1 MDESTVVRSGPIR
14 YARAGRF
21 RRPEAVDPRDA
32 SRSQDTICPQP
43 PSRLDA
49 VMGPPRDQRPQD
61 EDCLNLAV
69 ASPGLDDRARPVM
82 VWLHGGGF
90 SSGAGVRDW
99 YDGGKLAAEGDVVVV
114 GVNYRLGALGYLRL
128 PGISDGNLG
137 LLDQLE
143 ALRWVRANI
152 ARFGGNP
159 DDVTVF
165 GQSAGALSLLQLL
178 ELPQARELFHRA
190 VLQSPPLLSV
200 GKDPETAAAIGQRFA
215 DALDDDPRSA
225 DTTAILDAQRTVAA
239 AHVEQHG
246 SMDLPFTPVSDVDP
260 LGRSSTS
267 FREHVRDLDV
277 LYGWNL
283 DDTAAFPD
291 QGPDHEAATER
302 LYGTP
307 LRGLGDRLADA
318 GAHAHSYRFD
328 WRPRGSPFGATHCL
342 ELPLLLGTRS
352 AWQDAPMLGT
362 TPWSEIDAFG
372 AALRRAWYGFARS
385 GRPDTTLLGSW
396 PVTWSD
402 SVQGP

>member
-21 RRPEAVDPRDA
+21 QRPEAVDPDDAGSSRDA
-32 SRSQDTICPQP
+32 ICPQP

-49 VMGPPRDQRPQD
+49 VMGPPRDQHPQD

-69 ASPGLDDRARPVM
+69 ASPGFDDRARPVM

-90 SSGAGVRDW
+90 SSGAGLRDW
-99 YDGGKLAAEGDVVVV
+99 YDGGTLAAEGDVVVV

-178 ELPQARELFHRA
+178 DTPRARELFHRA
-190 VLQSPPLLSV
+190 ILQSAPLLSLR
-200 GKDPETAAAIGQRFA
+200 KTPETATAIGQRFA
-215 DALDDDPRSA
+215 DALDDDPRTA
-225 DTTAILDAQRTVAA
+225 DTAAIVAA
-239 AHVEQHG
+239 QQAIGSAHAAQHG
-246 SMDLPFTPVSDVDP
+246 GLDLPFTPVSDVDLAGNP
-260 LGRSSTS
+260 DAS
-267 FREHVRDLDV
+267 FRENVRDLDV

-283 DDTAAFPD
+283 DDMSAFLD
-291 QGPDHEAATER
+291 RGTDHAAATENF
-302 LYGTP
+302 YGAP
-307 LRGLGDRLADA
+307 LRPFAARLVEA
-318 GAHAHSYRFD
+318 GARVHSYRLD
-328 WRPRGSPFGATHCL
+328 WRPEGSPFGATHCV
-342 ELPLLLGTRS
+342 ELPLLLGSHS

-385 GRPDTTLLGSW
+385 GRPDTALLESW
-396 PVTWSD
+396 PMTWGD
-402 SVQGP
+402 SVQSP